1 MIPYCNDKDIE
12 YQSNILK
19 LIGNLDSAFENM
31 SLIIANKNS
40 KEISSYSKFIL
51 NICENIINIKAP
63 TSFKKVQSNISLGC
77 MIYKKVFN
85 ELPHKVFDPR
95 WRQNASTRCSTAK
108 KYFENSHKEIHK
120 IANKLNKLRENSTWR
135 YRN

>member
-31 SLIIANKNS
+31 SLIIANKNL
-40 KEISSYSKFIL
+40 KEISSYSKLIY